1 MAVYVHLIG
10 DSKVQVWGLTGRE
23 RLQRMLAYLPEARLI
38 DRLDA
43 LAPGAAVVLLRGD
56 YIFDPRLVKALLQ
69 TRENVALHTAPA
81 GPAAAARTTGD
92 QAASVSRDLSNGDD
106 GQALNQLTSK
116 TPADLA
122 SSFALALRKFD
133 PPRILA
139 ITPANRTQ
147 LEKELFSGSYK
158 GVTDLVTKWLWPVP
172 ARWATRLCISLGIK
186 PNHVTLTGLMLA
198 IVAGFAFYQGV
209 FGLGLLAGWI
219 MTFLDTV
226 DGKLARV
233 TISSSRS
240 GNVLDHGTDLVHPPL
255 WYLAWGLGLS
265 TWTLFPSL
273 EITLWVMF
281 LGYVGG
287 RLSEG
292 IFELWLAKFPLFLW
306 RPIDSLNRLITA
318 RRNPNLI
325 LLTVAWLAGRPDMG
339 LWAVA
344 AWHGISTLFLAI
356 RVVFAWRVRRR
367 EETLQSWFDEASP
380 HHNGT
385 GLAARI
391 FIRPSRGRPNTRES
405 STS

>member
-1 MAVYVHLIG
+1 MAVYVHIIG
-10 DSKVQVWGLTGRE
+10 DSNVQVWGLTGRE
-23 RLQRMLAYLPEARLI
+23 RLQRMLARLPEVKLV

-43 LAPGAAVVLLRGD
+43 LAPGAAVVLLHGD
-56 YIFDPRLVKALLQ
+56 YIFDSRLVKALLQ
-69 TRENVALHTAPA
+69 AQEKVALHTAPA
-81 GPAAAARTTGD
+81 GPAVAARTTGD
-92 QAASVSRDLSNGDD
+92 QAISVSRSLNSVDD

-116 TPADLA
+116 APADLA

-133 PPRILA
+133 PPQILA

-147 LEKELFSGSYK
+147 LEKKLFSGAYK

-172 ARWATRLCISLGIK
+172 ARWATRLCISLGMK
-186 PNHVTLTGLMLA
+186 PNHVTLTGLALA
-198 IVAGFAFYQGV
+198 IVAGFAFYQGA

-233 TISSSRS
+233 TVSSSRR
-240 GNVLDHGTDLVHPPL
+240 GDVLDHGTDLVHPPL
-255 WYLAWGLGLS
+255 WYLAWGLGLG

-281 LGYVGG
+281 LGYAGG
-287 RLSEG
+287 RLCEG
-292 IFELWLAKFPLFLW
+292 IFELWLAKFSLFLW

-325 LLTVAWLAGRPDMG
+325 LLTGAWLAGRPDAG

-344 AWHGISTLFLAI
+344 AWHGISTLFLTI
-356 RVVFAWRVRRR
+356 RVVFAWRARRR
-367 EETLQSWFDEASP
+367 EGTLQSWLDETSP

-385 GLAARI
+385 GLAAGI
-391 FIRPSRGRPNTRES
+391 FIRPSKDRPNTKGS